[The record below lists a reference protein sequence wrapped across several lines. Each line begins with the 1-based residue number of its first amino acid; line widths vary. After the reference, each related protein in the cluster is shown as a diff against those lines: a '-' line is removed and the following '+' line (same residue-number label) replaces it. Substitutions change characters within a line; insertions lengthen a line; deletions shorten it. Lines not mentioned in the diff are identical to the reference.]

1 MLPLPRLPLLL
12 LVSTCALAR
21 AGAADAPA
29 AAAGTPEYDNSPRPN
44 AITTSAVDLGPREWI
59 DPDTGHR
66 VIRISDEP
74 NSQSLYF
81 HYNSYMPEGDKMVYG
96 GPSGLF
102 VLDLKT
108 LGQGAPKVDWIVD
121 GRNSN
126 AAMAAAA
133 TTAATGGR
141 GAGGGRGGAGGG
153 RGGRSGVSPLMAA
166 FNSRDVYYTANGVL
180 YAVNVDTKVSRI
192 VYTGRP
198 WGVNA
203 DESYVGEMVN
213 QVDPSGKVQPPTPP
227 TLVPQRER
235 MFGDKIKAG
244 IPLTKDE
251 EYAASKEDGLARRLL
266 NPTSMAF
273 VFTNLKTKTP
283 VTVGYQYASIDH
295 QQFNP
300 VDPNLVL
307 YAHEGTWHEVDRIWT
322 IRTDGS
328 DQRLMYKRQMDM
340 EIVGHEWWAH
350 DGKTVW
356 FDMQTPRSHDFWIGG
371 VNVDTGK
378 LTKYHIQ
385 RNWWGVHFNSSRDN
399 TLFASDGGD
408 PTQVAFCQD
417 GEWINLF
424 RVQPDGSV
432 TREKLVNLSQN
443 NYVTGQGGIEPNVTI
458 TPDNKWVVFRA
469 NMHGGTVQVYAVE
482 IGGDPAK
489 ISKPEK
495 FVATN

>member
-1 MLPLPRLPLLL
+1 MRPLPFLPHLL
-12 LVSTCALAR
+12 LVSAFTLTR
-21 AGAADAPA
+21 TWAADAPA
-29 AAAGTPEYDNSPRPN
+29 APGTPEYDNSSRAAAP
-44 AITTSAVDLGPREWI
+44 TTTPDLGPREWI

-66 VIRISDEP
+66 VIRISNEP
-74 NSQSLYF
+74 DSESLYF
-81 HYNSYMPEGDKMVYG
+81 HYNAYTPEGDKMVFSSPRG
-96 GPSGLF
+96 IF
-102 VLDLKT
+102 TLDLKT
-108 LGQGAPKVDWIVD
+108 LGQGVPKVDWIVD
-121 GRNSN
+121 GRRDPN
-126 AAMAAAA
+126 AA
-133 TTAATGGR
+133 
-141 GAGGGRGGAGGG
+141 AGGGG
-153 RGGRSGVSPLMAA
+153 RGGRGGGGGGGTSVLLMAA
-166 FNSRDVYYTANGVL
+166 FGSRDAYYTSNGAL
-180 YAVNVDTKVSRI
+180 YAVNVDTKVSRLVI
-192 VYTGRP
+192 TGRP
-198 WGVNA
+198 FGVNS
-203 DESYVGEMVN
+203 DETYVGSMVN
-213 QVDPSGKVQPPTPP
+213 QEDPTGKVQPPTPP
-227 TLVPQRER
+227 TLIPQRER

-244 IPLTKDE
+244 IPLTPDE
-251 EYAASKEDGLARRLL
+251 EYAANKEDGLARRLL
-266 NPTSMAF
+266 NPSSLAF
-273 VFTNLKTKTP
+273 VFTNLKTKTS

-328 DQRLMYKRQMDM
+328 AQRLMFKRTMDM
-340 EIVGHEWWAH
+340 EIVGHEWWGH
-350 DGKTVW
+350 DGKMIW
-356 FDMQTPRSHDFWIGG
+356 FDMQTPRSKDFWIGG
-371 VNVDTGK
+371 VNVDTGQ
-378 LTKYHIQ
+378 LTQYHIQ

-432 TREKLVNLSQN
+432 TREKLVNMSQN
-443 NYVTGQGGIEPNVTI
+443 NYVTGQGGIEPNVSI

>member
-1 MLPLPRLPLLL
+1 MPNLPRYLSLLSFISACTL
-12 LVSTCALAR
+12 TR
-21 AGAADAPA
+21 IWAADAPA
-29 AAAGTPEYDNSPRPN
+29 ASPAPGTPEYDNAPRTDAP
-44 AITTSAVDLGPREWI
+44 ATAAALGPREWI

-74 NSQSLYF
+74 NNQSLYF
-81 HYNSYMPEGDKMVYG
+81 HYNSYTPEGDKMIFG
-96 GPSGLF
+96 APSGIWA
-102 VLDLKT
+102 LDLKT
-108 LGQGAPKVDWIVD
+108 LGQGEPKLDWLVD
-121 GRNSN
+121 GRNT
-126 AAMAAAA
+126 APAAAP
-133 TTAATGGR
+133 AAPAGSGGR
-141 GAGGGRGGAGGG
+141 GG

-166 FNSRDVYYTANGVL
+166 FKSRDAYYTANGVL

-192 VYTGRP
+192 VTTGRP

-203 DESYVGEMVN
+203 DETYVGSMIN
-213 QVDPSGKVQPPTPP
+213 QVDPTGKVQPPTPP

-273 VFTNLKTKTP
+273 IFTNLKTNASITA
-283 VTVGYQYASIDH
+283 GYQYASIDH

-307 YAHEGTWHEVDRIWT
+307 YAHEGTWHEVERIWT

-328 DQRLMYKRQMDM
+328 AQRLMYKRQMDM
-340 EIVGHEWWAH
+340 EIVGHEWWSH
-350 DGKTVW
+350 DGKTIW

-371 VNVDTGK
+371 VNIDTGQ

-432 TREKLVNLSQN
+432 TREKLVNLSKN

-469 NMHGGTVQVYAVE
+469 NMEGGIVHAYAVE

>member
-1 MLPLPRLPLLL
+1 MRYLPRSLI
-12 LVSTCALAR
+12 VATFAVAR
-21 AGAADAPA
+21 TWAADAPA
-29 AAAGTPEYDNSPRPN
+29 TAPAAPGTPEYDNSPRAN
-44 AITTSAVDLGPREWI
+44 AITTGAVDLGPREWI

-66 VIRISDEP
+66 VIRLSDEP

-81 HYNSYMPEGDKMVYG
+81 HYNSYTPEGDKMIFG
-96 GPSGLF
+96 APSGIYT
-102 VLDLKT
+102 VDLTT
-108 LGQGAPKVDWIVD
+108 LGQGTPHVEWIVD
-121 GRNSN
+121 GRSP
-126 AAMAAAA
+126 AAAA
-133 TTAATGGR
+133 PAPDAAAPAASGGRGGR
-141 GAGGGRGGAGGG
+141 GA
-153 RGGRSGVSPLMAA
+153 GGRSGVSPLMTS
-166 FNSRDVYYTANGVL
+166 FTTRDAYYTANGVL

-192 VYTGRP
+192 VTTGRP

-203 DESYVGEMVN
+203 DETYVGSMVN
-213 QVDPSGKVQPPTPP
+213 AVDPTGKVQPPTPP
-227 TLVPQRER
+227 TLIPQRER

-273 VFTNLKTKTP
+273 VFTNLKTNTSL
-283 VTVGYQYASIDH
+283 TTGYQYASIDH

-328 DQRLMYKRQMDM
+328 AQRLMYKRQMDM
-340 EIVGHEWWAH
+340 EIVGHEWWSH
-350 DGKTVW
+350 DGQTIW

-371 VNVDTGK
+371 VNINTGK

-432 TREKLVNLSQN
+432 TREKLVNLSKN

-469 NMHGGTVQVYAVE
+469 NMHGGTVQAYAVE

>member
-1 MLPLPRLPLLL
+1 MRHLPRFIPRLL

-21 AGAADAPA
+21 TWAADAPA
-29 AAAGTPEYDNSPRPN
+29 APGTPEYDNSPRPN
-44 AITTSAVDLGPREWI
+44 AMTTGSVDLGPREWI

-66 VIRISDEP
+66 VIRISSEP

-81 HYNSYMPEGDKMVYG
+81 HYNSYTPEGDKMVYG

-121 GRNSN
+121 GR
-126 AAMAAAA
+126 
-133 TTAATGGR
+133 TTRA
-141 GAGGGRGGAGGG
+141 
-153 RGGRSGVSPLMAA
+153 SPLMAA
-166 FNSRDVYYTANGVL
+166 FGSRDVYYTANGAL
-180 YAVNVDTKVSRI
+180 YAVNVDTKVSRL
-192 VYTGRP
+192 VTTGRP
-198 WGVNA
+198 FGVNS
-203 DESYVGEMVN
+203 DETYVGSMVN
-213 QVDPSGKVQPPTPP
+213 QVDPTGKVQPPTPP
-227 TLVPQRER
+227 TLIPQRER

-244 IPLTKDE
+244 IPLTPQE

-266 NPTSMAF
+266 NPSSMAF
-273 VFTNLKTKTP
+273 VFTNLKTKTS

-328 DQRLMYKRQMDM
+328 NQRLMFKRTMDM
-340 EIVGHEWWAH
+340 EIVGHEWWSH
-350 DGKTVW
+350 DGQTIW
-356 FDMQTPRSHDFWIGG
+356 FDMQTPRSKDFWIGG
-371 VNVDTGK
+371 VNVKTGQ
-378 LTKYHIQ
+378 LTQYHIQ

-432 TREKLVNLSQN
+432 TREKLVNMSQN
-443 NYVTGQGGIEPNVTI
+443 NYVTGQGGIEPNVSI

>member
-1 MLPLPRLPLLL
+1 
-12 LVSTCALAR
+12 
-21 AGAADAPA
+21 
-29 AAAGTPEYDNSPRPN
+29 
-44 AITTSAVDLGPREWI
+44 
-59 DPDTGHR
+59 
-66 VIRISDEP
+66 
-74 NSQSLYF
+74 
-81 HYNSYMPEGDKMVYG
+81 
-96 GPSGLF
+96 
-102 VLDLKT
+102 
-108 LGQGAPKVDWIVD
+108 
-121 GRNSN
+121 
-126 AAMAAAA
+126 
-133 TTAATGGR
+133 
-141 GAGGGRGGAGGG
+141 
-153 RGGRSGVSPLMAA
+153 MAA

-180 YAVNVDTKVSRI
+180 YAVNVDTKESRI
-192 VYTGRP
+192 VTTGRP

-203 DESYVGEMVN
+203 DETFVGSMVT
-213 QVDPSGKVQPPTPP
+213 QVDPTGKVQPPTPP
-227 TLVPQRER
+227 TLIPQRER

-244 IPLTKDE
+244 IPLTPDE
-251 EYAASKEDGLARRLL
+251 EYAATKEDGLARRLL
-266 NPTSMAF
+266 NPNSMAF
-273 VFTNLKTKTP
+273 VFTNLKTNSS

-307 YAHEGTWHEVDRIWT
+307 YAHEGTWHELDRIWT

-340 EIVGHEWWAH
+340 EIVGHEWWSH
-350 DGKTVW
+350 DGKTIW

-371 VNVDTGK
+371 VNVATGK

-432 TREKLVNLSQN
+432 TREKLINLSKN

-469 NMHGGTVQVYAVE
+469 NMHGGTVQVFAVE